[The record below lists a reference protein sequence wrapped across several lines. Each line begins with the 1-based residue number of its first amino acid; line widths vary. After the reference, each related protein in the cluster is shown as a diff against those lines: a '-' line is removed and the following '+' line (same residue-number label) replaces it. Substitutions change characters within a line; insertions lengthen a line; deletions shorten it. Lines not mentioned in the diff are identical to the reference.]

1 MSIITVVRDGN
12 EKWIRGLES
21 RTKENQTL
29 REPKTAKSG
38 FAAVVFCSIDTGQL
52 FMESLEKTRS
62 QPISVKY
69 WLIII
74 LSDIYRYLVGY
85 KEIAVQTLQ
94 GYDLKMS
101 INKFIFQ
108 L

>member
-1 MSIITVVRDGN
+1 MSIIPVGRDGN

-29 REPKTAKSG
+29 RERKTAKSG
-38 FAAVVFCSIDTGQL
+38 LAAVVFCSINTSQL
-52 FMESLEKTRS
+52 FMESLVKTRS
-62 QPISVKY
+62 QPISVQY

-74 LSDIYRYLVGY
+74 LYIDILLANKKLQYRHC
-85 KEIAVQTLQ
+85 KDMI
-94 GYDLKMS
+94 DLKMS
-101 INKFIFQ
+101 TNKYIFQ